1 MGDTKK
7 RAKLAVTIVR
17 LLKLNKPGR
26 IVTSIKALSRY
37 LSDYRAMERHIT
49 ANNVDFEITSFYPR
63 LNEWSEQSGL
73 ANGHYFHQDLLIAE
87 KIHTSNPSKHVD
99 IGSRIDG
106 FVAHVAS
113 FREIEVFDIRELT
126 SDHPN
131 IIFKQFDIMNDH
143 LELRN
148 YYNSISSLHVM
159 EHLGLGRYGDTIDSQ
174 GYLKGLQHIHMM
186 LKRGGKFY
194 FSVPIGEQR
203 IEFNAHRVF
212 SLRYLFELLTRD
224 YQIDSFSYVDD
235 DGDLHREVAMK
246 NSDIDN
252 NFSCHYGCGIFELT
266 KI

>member
-186 LKRGGKFY
+186 LKRGGEVLFL
-194 FSVPIGEQR
+194 STHWRATHR
-203 IEFNAHRVF
+203 I
-212 SLRYLFELLTRD
+212 
-224 YQIDSFSYVDD
+224 
-235 DGDLHREVAMK
+235 
-246 NSDIDN
+246 
-252 NFSCHYGCGIFELT
+252 
-266 KI
+266 